1 MTGPVAVTGAAGFVG
16 QAIVAWLLASGHR
29 VRALVH
35 RTQLPISHAALETVT
50 GSIADDAALIRLM
63 SGCSGVIHVAGVV
76 RGRSEMDFMP
86 VNADAVDRIARIAN
100 NTCATPRLVL
110 ISSLAARE
118 PGLSPYAASKRKGEA
133 ALAASA
139 EHAGLSCAVLRP
151 PAIYGPGDRE
161 LLPLFRL
168 MACGLAPLPGLPDAR
183 ASLLHVAD
191 LAKAAIALLE
201 SDATG
206 TFELHDGHETGYG
219 WDEIAETVAR
229 AAGRGPGMRMRIP
242 RALLLGVA
250 NANLLASRLFGYQPM
265 LTPGKVAELRHPD
278 WVCDNTD
285 LSRATGW
292 QPTQSLHDGLLPLL
306 GDARRTIKESSS
318 NVI

>member
-16 QAIVAWLLASGHR
+16 QAIVARLLASGYR

-35 RTQLPISHAALETVT
+35 RTRLPISHAALETVA

-76 RGRSEMDFMP
+76 RGRSETDFIP
-86 VNADAVDRIARIAN
+86 VNADAVDRIARLAN
-100 NTCATPRLVL
+100 DTCATPRLVL

-118 PGLSPYAASKRKGEA
+118 PQLSFYAASKRAGEA
-133 ALAASA
+133 RLDDVACDT
-139 EHAGLSCAVLRP
+139 GLSCAVLRP

-168 MACGLAPLPGLPDAR
+168 MAKGIAPFPGTKDAR
-183 ASLLHVAD
+183 ASLLHVSD
-191 LAKAAIALLE
+191 LAGATVALME
-201 SDATG
+201 SDAKG
-206 TFELHDGHETGYG
+206 TYPLHDGQPNGYG
-219 WDEIAETVAR
+219 WQDIADIVAR
-229 AAGRGPGMRMRIP
+229 VADRRRVWRIRIP
-242 RALLLGVA
+242 RSVLQVTART
-250 NANLLASRLFGYQPM
+250 NLAASRLFRYQPM
-265 LTPGKVAELRHPD
+265 LTPGKVNELRHPD

-285 LSRATGW
+285 LVRATGW
-292 QPTQSLHDGLLPLL
+292 TPTLSLHDGLLPLL
-306 GDARRTIKESSS
+306 GSARRNLEENSP

>member
-1 MTGPVAVTGAAGFVG
+1 MTDPVAVTGAAGFVG
-16 QAIVAWLLASGHR
+16 QALVAQLLASGHR

-35 RTQLPISHAALETVT
+35 RTSLPISHPGLETVT
-50 GSIADDAALIRLM
+50 GSIADDTALTRLM
-63 SGCSGVIHVAGVV
+63 TGCAGVIHVAGLV
-76 RGRSEMDFMP
+76 RGRSEADFLP
-86 VNADAVDRIARIAN
+86 VNADAVTRVARVAQG
-100 NTCATPRLVL
+100 TCSAPRLVL

-133 ALAASA
+133 QLAAFA
-139 EHAGLSCAVLRP
+139 ERSGLSCAVLRP

-168 MACGLAPLPGLPDAR
+168 MARGLTPIPGAADAR
-183 ASLLHVAD
+183 VSLLHVGD

-201 SDATG
+201 SDANG
-206 TFELHDGHETGYG
+206 TFELHDGHATGYD
-219 WDEIAETVAR
+219 WDEIAETVER
-229 AAGRGPGMRMRIP
+229 VAGRGRGWRVRIP
-242 RALLLGVA
+242 GAVLLGVA
-250 NANLLASRLFGYQPM
+250 NANLLASRLLGYQPM
-265 LTPGKVAELRHPD
+265 LTPGKIAELRHPD

-306 GDARRTIKESSS
+306 GGGRRTIEESSS